1 MFSCEGWKIPLKNQA
16 REILFPQNWDPK
28 ESPLFWLWK
37 VRILQEKTNRQW
49 VCSVHPSLQNNIW
62 SWQSVVCCL
71 DLPKYNLTSVWP
83 KHDELSPLNLDILQF
98 HLSSPLMTNA
108 ILLLL
113 TWRTPFPEYQMTN
126 GVPGSSVYT
135 GCCLKNGGSV
145 QPPSNSLIF
154 WSFPNVDEDSLKTKM
169 GGYNICVCIWHSIK
183 SQGSHFTLYNCI
195 DCNYAGKSRDNNKI
209 WPHNE
214 IVGPGLAEE
223 RIRVDL

>member
-1 MFSCEGWKIPLKNQA
+1 MGCSGPLPLTTRQEINVLMWGVKNPFKKSGKRNLIP
-16 REILFPQNWDPK
+16 PK
-28 ESPLFWLWK
+28 LRPKRVAPVLIMKSADIAK
-37 VRILQEKTNRQW
+37 KTNRQW

-154 WSFPNVDEDSLKTKM
+154 WSFPNVDEDSLKTK
-169 GGYNICVCIWHSIK
+169 
-183 SQGSHFTLYNCI
+183 
-195 DCNYAGKSRDNNKI
+195 D
-209 WPHNE
+209 
-214 IVGPGLAEE
+214 
-223 RIRVDL
+223 

>member
-1 MFSCEGWKIPLKNQA
+1 MGCSGPLPLTTQQEINVLMWGVKNSFKISGKKSLIP
-16 REILFPQNWDPK
+16 PK
-28 ESPLFWLWK
+28 LRPLFWLWK

-113 TWRTPFPEYQMTN
+113 ITWRTPFPEYQMTN
-126 GVPGSSVYT
+126 SMPGSSV
-135 GCCLKNGGSV
+135 
-145 QPPSNSLIF
+145 
-154 WSFPNVDEDSLKTKM
+154 
-169 GGYNICVCIWHSIK
+169 
-183 SQGSHFTLYNCI
+183 
-195 DCNYAGKSRDNNKI
+195 
-209 WPHNE
+209 
-214 IVGPGLAEE
+214 
-223 RIRVDL
+223 

>member
-1 MFSCEGWKIPLKNQA
+1 MGCSAPLPLTTQQEINVLMWGVKIPLKIRQ
-16 REILFPQNWDPK
+16 EKSYYPK
-28 ESPLFWLWK
+28 IETLRLAPVLIMKSADIAK
-37 VRILQEKTNRQW
+37 KTNRQW

-126 GVPGSSVYT
+126 SMPGSSV
-135 GCCLKNGGSV
+135 
-145 QPPSNSLIF
+145 
-154 WSFPNVDEDSLKTKM
+154 
-169 GGYNICVCIWHSIK
+169 
-183 SQGSHFTLYNCI
+183 
-195 DCNYAGKSRDNNKI
+195 
-209 WPHNE
+209 
-214 IVGPGLAEE
+214 
-223 RIRVDL
+223 